1 MSRRGKAWLVCHFC
15 IFMRMA
21 RFSLESLT
29 TPRAIPSTTFTSS
42 SLSFVSLS
50 WAVLNSSNF
59 FASPSTLRGA
69 SKVMKSDTGNNFAVD
84 AGVAGCID
92 AAEGGPWEWGM
103 FKARPLLF
111 SLVYLGEWD
120 WRPCWVH
127 LLQHRCQHLAHRGG
141 HHLRWE
147 EFYDTFTRPLV
158 GDHLCWTT
166 SRGRSRICWGIP
178 LPVRNWQVSWEKL
191 LQLWFN
197 RSYLQ
202 RGSTLHI
209 WLENCIKKVIFELR
223 PVPPEPVPSLGLQVL
238 HEHPRVYLRLAHL
251 QEAPSWQH
259 LAPDDHYHLFYLKR
273 LAELGASWVAALN
286 ATSPEEVFLQKVRSS
301 DSLSIAALTWRPP
314 CRGPQQR
321 CARCLLVVGQSVVG
335 RGFEPSLG

>member
-84 AGVAGCID
+84 AGVGGCID
-92 AAEGGPWEWGM
+92 AAEGGPWGWGM
-103 FKARPLLF
+103 FKARTLLF

-127 LLQHRCQHLAHRGG
+127 LLQHWCQHLAHRGG
-141 HHLRWE
+141 HHLRRI
-147 EFYDTFTRPLV
+147 YDMFTRPLV
-158 GDHLCWTT
+158 GDHLLNYLARQIKDMLRDPLASQKLASLVREVVTVVVQQVIPTTRINSTYLAGKLHKKGNIWIETCPPWTGPFPGPAGT
-166 SRGRSRICWGIP
+166 PW
-178 LPVRNWQVSWEKL
+178 
-191 LQLWFN
+191 
-197 RSYLQ
+197 
-202 RGSTLHI
+202 
-209 WLENCIKKVIFELR
+209 
-223 PVPPEPVPSLGLQVL
+223 
-238 HEHPRVYLRLAHL
+238 
-251 QEAPSWQH
+251 
-259 LAPDDHYHLFYLKR
+259 
-273 LAELGASWVAALN
+273 
-286 ATSPEEVFLQKVRSS
+286 TSPRLSASRPSTRSS
-301 DSLSIAALTWRPP
+301 FVTAFSSRWPLSPVL
-314 CRGPQQR
+314 
-321 CARCLLVVGQSVVG
+321 S
-335 RGFEPSLG
+335 

>member
-84 AGVAGCID
+84 AGVGGCID
-92 AAEGGPWEWGM
+92 AAEGGPWEWGV
-103 FKARPLLF
+103 FKAHT
-111 SLVYLGEWD
+111 LVLSTWENGIDVPVGFICCSIGANIWPIGVD
-120 WRPCWVH
+120 IT
-127 LLQHRCQHLAHRGG
+127 
-141 HHLRWE
+141 WE
-147 EFYDTFTRPLV
+147 EFMICLQ
-158 GDHLCWTT
+158 GLLLEIICWTT

-286 ATSPEEVFLQKVRSS
+286 ATSPEEVFLQKVRTS
-301 DSLSIAALTWRPP
+301 DSSSIAALTWRPP
-314 CRGPQQR
+314 CCGPQQQ
-321 CARCLLVVGQSVVG
+321 CARCLLVAGQSVVG